1 MRYLALATLAAA
13 TLSAAPALAQ
23 DIDTLTVTGHGPRA
37 QSLSEAVSY
46 ADLDLTQRADR
57 ATLQRRVSDTAGRLC
72 NQLNQDPATHH
83 NMGKSCKDVAI
94 RDAMG
99 QVRQAFADASSSPA
113 YVDAFGTPTSAT
125 VADRP
130 YARATGFESN
140 AYTVSTVENAPIPD
154 TPANRARYGGPMSR
168 AGQRTAAKGN

>member
-1 MRYLALATLAAA
+1 MRYLALATLTAAA
-13 TLSAAPALAQ
+13 ALCAAPALAQ
-23 DIDTLTVTGHGPRA
+23 TIDELTVTGHGPRA
-37 QSLSEAVSY
+37 RSLSEAVSY
-46 ADLDLTQRADR
+46 ADLDLTLRADR

-72 NQLNQDPATHH
+72 NELNQDPASHH
-83 NMGKSCKDVAI
+83 NMGKSCKDIAI

-125 VADRP
+125 VPDVP
-130 YARATGFESN
+130 YASADSSTYS
-140 AYTVSTVENAPIPD
+140 VSTVENAPIPD

-168 AGQRTAAKGN
+168 AGQRTAARGN